1 MSNADDNQGRRGLF
15 RRNRSEDPVASTP
28 PADAANPNPEI
39 RTEPGVDADR
49 KQTRRPGLGRRKAAA
64 DGSWSS
70 DAWEDGWD
78 DDWSDR
84 SSRAGVRPAA
94 DPRPAEVDAWLASSD
109 DQLGDITRDIA
120 RKWTGNKQSEPVNAA
135 ITWADDVPPP
145 PSRALIN
152 DPSADDTVVPGGT
165 TGATNSFAADD
176 DLWDSPTAG
185 SAWTATESNPIDLI
199 DFAADELPVTGHR

>member
-15 RRNRSEDPVASTP
+15 RRNRPTEPVASAPLSDTGTQNTD
-28 PADAANPNPEI
+28 PAAGESLP
-39 RTEPGVDADR
+39 DADR
-49 KQTRRPGLGRRKAAA
+49 KQARRPGLGRRKPAA

-120 RKWTGNKQSEPVNAA
+120 RKWTGNKQTEPVTAA
-135 ITWADDVPPP
+135 ITWASMASKPP
-145 PSRALIN
+145 REF
-152 DPSADDTVVPGGT
+152 DKTSAVQI
-165 TGATNSFAADD
+165 
-176 DLWDSPTAG
+176 G
-185 SAWTATESNPIDLI
+185 SSDAK
-199 DFAADELPVTGHR
+199 